1 MTKVAAKT
9 KNKSFLLRFL
19 IAAFCVYMLVTL
31 GTLLNELSSGRD
43 TLKATQDK
51 TKQTSLRIEEKKN
64 LMENSTRE
72 ELIERAA
79 RESLGFVY
87 PNEQV
92 FVDIN

>member
-1 MTKVAAKT
+1 MSANT

-19 IAAFCVYMLVTL
+19 IVAFCAYMLISL
-31 GTLLNELSSGRD
+31 GTLISELSSSRD
-43 TLKATQDK
+43 TLAGIQNE
-51 TKQTSLRIEEKKN
+51 TKETSLRIEEKEN
-64 LMENSTRE
+64 LLKNSTKE

-79 RESLGFVY
+79 RESLGYVY

>member
-1 MTKVAAKT
+1 MSTKPQ
-9 KNKSFLLRFL
+9 NKSFLLRLL
-19 IAAFCVYMLVTL
+19 IALFCAYMLVSL
-31 GTLLNELSSGRD
+31 GTLAFELSQNKEALAE
-43 TLKATQDK
+43 LKEE
-51 TKQTSLRIEEKKN
+51 TKQTSLRIEEKEN
-64 LMENSTRE
+64 LLKNSTKE